1 MKSIFR
7 AKSLDLPP
15 RHLYFLQRYQKE
27 SGLNSRLPWV
37 SPCFVILIMF
47 IWSTA
52 VGAAETSTTETH
64 YNEFLDGLAMQ
75 LEIGRHQQLNTI
87 KRSPES
93 VLNDFTTDG
102 CSGGL
107 SAGWGYLIKE
117 TGRLHAVHGSLPPW
131 EACCVEHD
139 RVYHTAGSRLTKVT
153 ESFYER
159 KNADI
164 RLRAC
169 VLETGVERSPELHAA
184 YQLSEQ
190 EIQLLYTTIADLMY
204 YAVRLG
210 GVPCSGLPWR
220 WGYGWP
226 ECR

>member
-1 MKSIFR
+1 MTI
-7 AKSLDLPP
+7 L
-15 RHLYFLQRYQKE
+15 FL
-27 SGLNSRLPWV
+27 
-37 SPCFVILIMF
+37 
-47 IWSTA
+47 WSTA
-52 VGAAETSTTETH
+52 IGAAEPNTTGTP
-64 YNEFLDGLAMQ
+64 YNEALDGLAMQ
-75 LEIGRHQQLNTI
+75 LEVGRHQQLSTI
-87 KRSPES
+87 KKSPES
-93 VLNDFTTDG
+93 VLTDFTTDG

-107 SAGWGYLIKE
+107 SAGWGYLIRE
-117 TGRLHAVHGSLPPW
+117 TERLQAVHGSVPPW

-139 RVYHTAGSRLTKVT
+139 RVYHTAGSLLTTAT

-159 KNADI
+159 KNADM

-169 VLETGVERSPELHAA
+169 VLETGVKRTSELHAA

-190 EIQLLYTTIADLMY
+190 EIQLLYSAIADLMY
-204 YAVRLG
+204 HAVRLG